1 MHHIL
6 IFFFLSFSLVNA
18 QPSS

>member
-18 QPSS
+18 QSPS